1 MKSAMLII
9 VACLLAHA
17 GDTVSL
23 PWEAAAPVQAM
34 DSPAPQSAA
43 ALQRDPLAPYINGNQ
58 GVSAKERLA
67 YARRCEKAA
76 KRNPA
81 SLLRAA
87 LCKRIGDAYFDLD
100 QLRYGK
106 KWHSWYAEAAAAQ
119 PSLVKETPVGFRLQE
134 YSRISLR
141 RNLLTVVFTVYGLT
155 FLSILVRA
163 VRYRRDFDA
172 RSFFKRCALFGVVF
186 AVLAVAVFA
195 IDLRVF
201 SKSMDI
207 VPVRGVLVKPVST
220 FVKPFIPFSVV
231 DPSAPARAALVLVLG
246 FLPIAPAV
254 FYTSF
259 KKPYSRVML
268 SALLLVFCV
277 SLWLHFFIAA
287 GFDEYLK
294 PKITVTGS
302 RVIFS
307 GEPEKLLLE
316 DPSKALRACPGL
328 LKGGNEDL
336 EIFLG
341 KHYPG
346 GFPGVKK

>member
-201 SKSMDI
+201 SKSMDV
-207 VPVRGVLVKPVST
+207 VPVQPLRGPRSSLCSGFFPSRQLFFIPPSKNRIRGSCYLLCCLFSAFPSGSISSSPPVSMNT
-220 FVKPFIPFSVV
+220 
-231 DPSAPARAALVLVLG
+231 
-246 FLPIAPAV
+246 
-254 FYTSF
+254 
-259 KKPYSRVML
+259 
-268 SALLLVFCV
+268 
-277 SLWLHFFIAA
+277 
-287 GFDEYLK
+287 
-294 PKITVTGS
+294 
-302 RVIFS
+302 
-307 GEPEKLLLE
+307 
-316 DPSKALRACPGL
+316 
-328 LKGGNEDL
+328 
-336 EIFLG
+336 
-341 KHYPG
+341 
-346 GFPGVKK
+346 